1 MHAHVTE
8 KLRAEKRR
16 KRRGEEEKRRGE
28 EEERRGGRGEK
39 RREEEEKRRGRR
51 QEEETRRREEE
62 RKKRRGEEE
71 EEEEEKRRGRRK
83 EDREEKAKEEEEEK
97 KGKGT
102 HPLHPFSQP
111 HISYG
116 VSRVPERGDA
126 GRREVTHDT
135 TGTASVISHRCLLP
149 TPTSQAFFVP
159 LVSDARSS
167 HRAWD

>member
-1 MHAHVTE
+1 MP
-8 KLRAEKRR
+8 RR
-16 KRRGEEEKRRGE
+16 KKR
-28 EEERRGGRGEK
+28 
-39 RREEEEKRRGRR
+39 
-51 QEEETRRREEE
+51 

-71 EEEEEKRRGRRK
+71 EKKIGKRRRKRRRRRR
-83 EDREEKAKEEEEEK
+83 REREP
-97 KGKGT
+97 T
-102 HPLHPFSQP
+102 PFTLFTQP

-116 VSRVPERGDA
+116 VSRVPERSDA